1 MSIEQV
7 PVCKSILV
15 TGFSDDTTHEEIE
28 LFLESCRNNGGP
40 VEKVTYVP
48 ERHQAIVVFQ
58 EVTGLLLNDVY
69 QSVIW
74 V

>member
-1 MSIEQV
+1 M
-7 PVCKSILV
+7 
-15 TGFSDDTTHEEIE
+15 
-28 LFLESCRNNGGP
+28 
-40 VEKVTYVP
+40 EKVTYVP